1 MTDCIFLNIEDIALW
16 HNDIFD
22 HPDYEYTCRKSNRK
36 VIPCIHCNSSRCKNY
51 KPEEE

>member
-1 MTDCIFLNIEDIALW
+1 MTDCIFLNIEDIASW

-22 HPDYEYTCRKSNRK
+22 HPDYECRKSNRK

-51 KPEEE
+51 KQEEE